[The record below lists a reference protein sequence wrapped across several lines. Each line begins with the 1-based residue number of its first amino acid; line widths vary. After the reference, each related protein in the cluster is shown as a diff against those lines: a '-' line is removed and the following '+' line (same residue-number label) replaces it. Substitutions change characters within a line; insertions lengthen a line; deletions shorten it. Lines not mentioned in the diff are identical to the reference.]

1 MMNDRTYGGDPPP
14 AKTDQDML
22 LSRLDLPLTEAYE
35 PPIGPIEDG
44 LERLCA
50 SQLKFDK
57 VGRNDDFFELGGDS
71 FAAVQLALAIESAFG
86 RTFSAA
92 QFIDYPSIARQA
104 EFLGD
109 GAANPSGET
118 PLPSCVSLGQKGTSG
133 RPLFMVHG
141 GLGMTFLDRRFLE
154 GVGRSQTIYLFQA
167 PGLDGN
173 EKPLS
178 SVEEYAATYA
188 AAMRKIQPKG
198 PYAVSANC
206 ASSVIGLEIAFAI
219 QAQGEVLDPLILL
232 DPHPVP
238 PSLLNLYPGLTSR
251 YIDKK
256 RTLGLELKKF
266 FLRFRNLVRG
276 HGFVVESSDFTWRN
290 SIDEAAR
297 RHRVARKRQQKL
309 HGLNPQLAESAGSER
324 DLSRE
329 TLEKLD
335 AAIRNYVPGGRLK
348 GTLRVL
354 GSSGRSYD
362 DPEQLRF
369 WRAAATEVDLHLSP
383 GTHKDVFIENSVLT
397 GNFVRKMLD
406 IPLSDNG

>member
-1 MMNDRTYGGDPPP
+1 MKKAAATLFEAAGLAETAPRPLADRLRPASLAEVIGQDHLLGEQGMLSRMVKAGRLSSVIFWGPPGTGKTTVARLLAEVTDLHFEQLSAIHSGVQDLRKVFDAAYTAELKVLEP
-14 AKTDQDML
+14 RLEIKPIAIQATLDEIAKTDP
-22 LSRLDLPLTEAYE
+22 RAK
-35 PPIGPIEDG
+35 
-44 LERLCA
+44 
-50 SQLKFDK
+50 QLKA
-57 VGRNDDFFELGGDS
+57 E
-71 FAAVQLALAIESAFG
+71 QLI
-86 RTFSAA
+86 
-92 QFIDYPSIARQA
+92 
-104 EFLGD
+104 
-109 GAANPSGET
+109 
-118 PLPSCVSLGQKGTSG
+118 
-133 RPLFMVHG
+133 
-141 GLGMTFLDRRFLE
+141 DRRFLE